1 MPKAAGINQK
11 LKLLYMAKIF
21 EEETDEEHMLTIY
34 DICDRLSKYEINS
47 SRKVAAEDIALL
59 TQFGMDIITDRSKRS
74 ARYYLGQRRFEIP
87 ELKLLADS
95 VSSARF
101 ITEKKSRSL
110 LKKLEALAGRFRGQ
124 EINRRVYVANRVKS
138 GNEMIYINIDVISR
152 AIDEGR
158 QIKFRYFDYTVD
170 KKKKYREGARVC
182 SPYALTWNDGNYY
195 LVAHYE
201 KYGGDLS
208 NFRVDRMEGVQMT
221 DEKSVPMPEDFDLAE
236 YANTSFSMF
245 SGAESTVKLSFDEKL
260 VNAVIDKFG
269 TDIIMIPDGNGR
281 FTVNTK
287 VKTGAAFYGWLFQF
301 GAGAQ
306 IMAPENI
313 RREFGEMLEKVS
325 TYYTKEVMK

>member
-1 MPKAAGINQK
+1 
-11 LKLLYMAKIF
+11 
-21 EEETDEEHMLTIY
+21 MLTIY
-34 DICDRLSKYEINS
+34 DICDRLRKYEINS

-138 GNEMIYINIDVISR
+138 GNEMIYINIDVISQ

-245 SGAESTVKLSFDEKL
+245 SGAESTVKLSFDERL

>member
-74 ARYYLGQRRFEIP
+74 ARYYLGQRRFEKP

-152 AIDEGR
+152 AIDKKKH
-158 QIKFRYFDYTVD
+158 IISRYFDY
-170 KKKKYREGARVC
+170 
-182 SPYALTWNDGNYY
+182 
-195 LVAHYE
+195 
-201 KYGGDLS
+201 
-208 NFRVDRMEGVQMT
+208 
-221 DEKSVPMPEDFDLAE
+221 SV
-236 YANTSFSMF
+236 Y
-245 SGAESTVKLSFDEKL
+245 
-260 VNAVIDKFG
+260 
-269 TDIIMIPDGNGR
+269 
-281 FTVNTK
+281 
-287 VKTGAAFYGWLFQF
+287 
-301 GAGAQ
+301 
-306 IMAPENI
+306 
-313 RREFGEMLEKVS
+313 
-325 TYYTKEVMK
+325 MKN